1 MTGHTRK
8 GVSDIIGVLP
18 GGRALFIEVKSAK
31 GKASEHQLAFIKDA
45 NDAGALAFV
54 TSDLS
59 DVLLHLSRIDGIDK
73 TTLSNLNARLNNA
86 Q

>member
-1 MTGHTRK
+1 MTGHARK

-18 GGRALFIEVKSAK
+18 DGRALFIEVKSAK
-31 GKASEHQLAFIKDA
+31 GKASEHQLAFIKEA

-54 TSDLS
+54 TSDLR
-59 DVLLHLSRIDGIDK
+59 DVLLHLSAVDGIDK
-73 TTLSNLNARLNNA
+73 TSLKEISERLNKA